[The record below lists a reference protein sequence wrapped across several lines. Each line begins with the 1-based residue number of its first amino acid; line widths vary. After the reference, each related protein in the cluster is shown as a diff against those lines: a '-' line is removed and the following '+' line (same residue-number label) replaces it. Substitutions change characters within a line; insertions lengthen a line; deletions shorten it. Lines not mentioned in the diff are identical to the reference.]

1 MSQENLEVARRALD
15 AFNRRDLHAFL
26 AAMDPD
32 VDFTPFAG
40 ELVGSFH
47 GYEDVRRWWAEL
59 SRVFGAL
66 RYELIEARDL
76 GDRALAAVRAH
87 GLSRGSHAPVDTTLW
102 MVGEFRHEKFVWWR
116 TYQSEAEA
124 LEAAGLSE

>member
-47 GYEDVRRWWAEL
+47 GHEDVRSLVGGTVPCLCRAAL
-59 SRVFGAL
+59 SLDTVHQEGL
-66 RYELIEARDL
+66 VHRDL
-76 GDRALAAVRAH
+76 KPANMLVESHRRGEHAYLTDF
-87 GLSRGSHAPVDTTLW
+87 GLT
-102 MVGEFRHEKFVWWR
+102 
-116 TYQSEAEA
+116 
-124 LEAAGLSE
+124 